1 MLVKR
6 EYYRLHVIILARN
19 GTIPDKTSCWPT
31 GFIKT
36 ANYLYLTEKVLVPW
50 YQSVKVNPM
59 DHSAG
64 NI

>member
-36 ANYLYLTEKVLVPW
+36 ANYLYLTERDVVPW
-50 YQSVKVNPM
+50 YQSSEVNPITYP
-59 DHSAG
+59 AG

>member
-36 ANYLYLTEKVLVPW
+36 ANYLYLTETVFVASDQALA
-50 YQSVKVNPM
+50 NPNYNLE
-59 DHSAG
+59 G